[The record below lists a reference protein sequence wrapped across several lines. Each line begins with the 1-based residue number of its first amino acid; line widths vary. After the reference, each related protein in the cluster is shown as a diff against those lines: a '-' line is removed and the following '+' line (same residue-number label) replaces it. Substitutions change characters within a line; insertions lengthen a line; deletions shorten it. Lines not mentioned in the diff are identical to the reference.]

1 MSQENQNIQTR
12 LTLVDALIKER
23 TFGQLLE
30 LALFFIP
37 AALLGWLGLLSF
49 NSEAGGKLFM
59 GIFVIIFVIVQVRLV
74 LERSQT
80 IGQYFF
86 NIQVFDIKNNKRV
99 GLLRY
104 MFIRDFIGRTLIIGA
119 IPLVGLIFMPFYF
132 LVDHLFIFKKDRRAV
147 HDLIA
152 GTRVIKLPLEQQRK
166 KLIDFTRI

>member
-1 MSQENQNIQTR
+1 M
-12 LTLVDALIKER
+12 
-23 TFGQLLE
+23 
-30 LALFFIP
+30 
-37 AALLGWLGLLSF
+37 
-49 NSEAGGKLFM
+49 
-59 GIFVIIFVIVQVRLV
+59 

-99 GLLRY
+99 GFWHY

-119 IPLVGLIFMPFYF
+119 VPLVGLIFMPFYF